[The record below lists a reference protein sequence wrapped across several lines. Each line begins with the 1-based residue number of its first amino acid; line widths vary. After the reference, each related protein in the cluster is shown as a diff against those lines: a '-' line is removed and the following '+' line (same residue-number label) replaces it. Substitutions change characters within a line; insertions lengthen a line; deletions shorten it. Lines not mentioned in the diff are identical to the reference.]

1 MKQRNITIDKTP
13 SNKHFAKRINTNLNR
28 LTKSFEIQQADAIVE
43 LFSIIEK
50 LELQIDIAESQ
61 NIYYNK
67 IYHRIGDILV
77 TYEESKKEKDLKFIK
92 LLLQIGMN
100 LNINVDFYKVKLDK
114 LELCAKD

>member
-1 MKQRNITIDKTP
+1 MNQIVNI
-13 SNKHFAKRINTNLNR
+13 LY
-28 LTKSFEIQQADAIVE
+28 L
-43 LFSIIEK
+43 SIK
-50 LELQIDIAESQ
+50 SQ

-114 LELCAKD
+114 LELCAKKD